1 VLVPASTP
9 IPNPPFSLPQLCLR
23 SGAPPAAPGPGNLEC
38 GPRRDGPGVRR
49 ALELAHLHI
58 DSESIY
64 GNEAEIGAALQQ
76 ALNDGVV
83 RRE

>member
-1 VLVPASTP
+1 MGQA
-9 IPNPPFSLPQLCLR
+9 
-23 SGAPPAAPGPGNLEC
+23 
-38 GPRRDGPGVRR
+38 VRT
-49 ALELAHLHI
+49 ALELGHLHI

-64 GNEAEIGAALQQ
+64 GNGAEIGAALQQ